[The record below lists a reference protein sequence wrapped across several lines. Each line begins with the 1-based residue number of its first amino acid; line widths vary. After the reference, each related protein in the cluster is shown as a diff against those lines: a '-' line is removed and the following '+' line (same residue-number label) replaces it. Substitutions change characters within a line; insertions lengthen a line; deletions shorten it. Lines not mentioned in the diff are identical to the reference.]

1 MFPGMITETTYS
13 ARRQATRYVVDYLGR
28 HFEFEI
34 SDRERSINLDSLKK
48 KQQEIHDDQMQR
60 ILQRG
65 DAS

>member
-34 SDRERSINLDSLKK
+34 SDRERSINPDSLKK
-48 KQQEIHDDQMQR
+48 KQQEIHKDHV
-60 ILQRG
+60 
-65 DAS
+65 